1 MIPLFFLV
9 LAPILVGVIFYL
21 FFKPKHRFIIPLF
34 QCLILAATIINFLHV
49 KQYNTYMETLGG
61 WGRGIGITLK
71 LDPISGAMVVL
82 TATLFLAM
90 VIFDYRETYMN
101 NLFLFLFL
109 SLEGMMIGIFVSND
123 LFNIFVMIEVSTI
136 IVSILIMFKKDSRAI
151 YDGMLYMMINVV
163 AMLFFLF
170 GVGMLYKTFGVLDLT
185 LIQQRV
191 AFIHN
196 SQSLILPYAF
206 IMTAIALKAALMPLF
221 SWLPKAHATPS
232 APSIVSAVLSG
243 LYVKNGVYLFIR
255 VQKVF
260 ETHINTMDF
269 FLLIGFL
276 TAIIGVVL
284 AISQKDIKLILA
296 YSTVSQIGLIMM
308 GINTGNIQAYWGAIY
323 HIINHAIFK
332 STLFLTA
339 GIITETYGTRNVY
352 KIRGLFKSMPAVSIA
367 MIMAIM
373 GITGTPF
380 FNGSISK
387 YWISYGAQGSLAE
400 FGIVLINLGTIIS
413 FVKYSTMVFGDSEM
427 GRINIGLNRKFIVL
441 AMGFACLGGGIL
453 GNELMRFLF
462 DQYMVITL
470 GSYINKIMIF
480 LASLLIGF
488 LAYHLVIKKSNI
500 LSRIRELELDFN
512 SICFSIISF
521 FLLILIYLKYAN
533 MRG

>member
-1 MIPLFFLV
+1 
-9 LAPILVGVIFYL
+9 
-21 FFKPKHRFIIPLF
+21 
-34 QCLILAATIINFLHV
+34 
-49 KQYNTYMETLGG
+49 
-61 WGRGIGITLK
+61 
-71 LDPISGAMVVL
+71 
-82 TATLFLAM
+82 
-90 VIFDYRETYMN
+90 
-101 NLFLFLFL
+101 
-109 SLEGMMIGIFVSND
+109 
-123 LFNIFVMIEVSTI
+123 
-136 IVSILIMFKKDSRAI
+136 
-151 YDGMLYMMINVV
+151 
-163 AMLFFLF
+163 
-170 GVGMLYKTFGVLDLT
+170 
-185 LIQQRV
+185 
-191 AFIHN
+191 
-196 SQSLILPYAF
+196 
-206 IMTAIALKAALMPLF
+206 
-221 SWLPKAHATPS
+221 
-232 APSIVSAVLSG
+232 
-243 LYVKNGVYLFIR
+243 
-255 VQKVF
+255 
-260 ETHINTMDF
+260 
-269 FLLIGFL
+269 
-276 TAIIGVVL
+276 
-284 AISQKDIKLILA
+284 
-296 YSTVSQIGLIMM
+296 MM